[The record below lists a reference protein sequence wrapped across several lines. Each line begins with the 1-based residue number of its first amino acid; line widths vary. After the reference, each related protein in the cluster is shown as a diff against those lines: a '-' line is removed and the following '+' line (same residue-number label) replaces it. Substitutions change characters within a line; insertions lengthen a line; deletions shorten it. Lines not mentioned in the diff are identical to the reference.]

1 MAGDLYT
8 KDEVLERLDMSERLF
23 DQYMLEGD
31 GPDPVEHSGV
41 THYTEDSVDQF
52 EQMLN
57 HMRSFA
63 EW

>member
-1 MAGDLYT
+1 MAGDLFT
-8 KDEVLERLDMSERLF
+8 KDEVLARLDMSERLF
-23 DQYMLEGD
+23 NQYMLEGD
-31 GPDPVEHSGV
+31 GPDPAEHNGV
-41 THYTEDSVDQF
+41 THYTKDSVDQF